1 MNWLQTQ
8 LNIHSKILMKQIYD
22 ILTVTKGKRNLTIS
36 ENEKWIG
43 CRLSRA
49 SFGIDILDGLVE
61 QLNWEIE
68 YINQD
73 GLSIRLVF

>member
-43 CRLSRA
+43 CRLSRV

>member
-1 MNWLQTQ
+1 
-8 LNIHSKILMKQIYD
+8 MKQIYD

>member
-43 CRLSRA
+43 CRLSSV

>member
-1 MNWLQTQ
+1 
-8 LNIHSKILMKQIYD
+8 MKQIYD

-36 ENEKWIG
+36 ENEKGIG
-43 CRLSRA
+43 CRLSRV